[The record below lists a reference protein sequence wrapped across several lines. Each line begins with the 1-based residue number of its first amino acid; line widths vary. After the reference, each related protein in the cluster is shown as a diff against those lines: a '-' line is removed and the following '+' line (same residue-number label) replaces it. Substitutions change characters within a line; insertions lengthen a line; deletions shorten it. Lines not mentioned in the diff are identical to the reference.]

1 MSQKRIKQALKDKES
16 YEKKLSLL
24 VQDRE
29 LAEKTRPW
37 KEVVEKEDGKKYEVE
52 HNPFVMT
59 FEPDGYEATKKD
71 VAGNQLNYAMQMNV
85 ASDPLHMKMTTLA
98 HYRGFVL
105 RALEQKSPWQ
115 PERMLDLH
123 IIGQNSYAV
132 RLDFASGIGTIQ
144 RINNVIDGMD
154 KQAKLLQENIDR
166 CADTIKRGEAAD
178 VFADQA
184 RLDYVSAK
192 RAIVNPLIEVEDE
205 SKKPTVE
212 QIEEAINT
220 FELQYKA
227 DHPEM
232 DEDSDVKVSSITE
245 EYSASYDPDEESELV
260 EVIAESVDEAETGFE
275 EEVVVVQEIV
285 EETTHVVVSQ
295 EVLDMADDF
304 LESISELF
312 GMTEEHNDNVFTE
325 LVYETSSVN
334 EVVEAEV
341 EVYEEISLFDF
352 V

>member
-1 MSQKRIKQALKDKES
+1 MLLMVWINKPNSCR
-16 YEKKLSLL
+16 KK
-24 VQDRE
+24 
-29 LAEKTRPW
+29 
-37 KEVVEKEDGKKYEVE
+37 
-52 HNPFVMT
+52 
-59 FEPDGYEATKKD
+59 
-71 VAGNQLNYAMQMNV
+71 
-85 ASDPLHMKMTTLA
+85 
-98 HYRGFVL
+98 
-105 RALEQKSPWQ
+105 
-115 PERMLDLH
+115 
-123 IIGQNSYAV
+123 
-132 RLDFASGIGTIQ
+132 
-144 RINNVIDGMD
+144 
-154 KQAKLLQENIDR
+154 IDR

-312 GMTEEHNDNVFTE
+312 GMTEEHNDNVSTE